1 MRRPGELSGRQVKR
15 STSEIH
21 RPGSLERYRMEYSRC
36 PHENG
41 EGHHFCASVVPSW
54 RSRAR
59 HVGLL
64 KTDEK
69 FRGGC
74 GQPVSRALA
83 AVDVRQAAARSHTA
97 AHLAKRTL
105 TSRSA
110 LERGRSKAP
119 VPFLCGLTHATT
131 VAARARSARW

>member
-1 MRRPGELSGRQVKR
+1 MRTPNRSVWNIPGARTRTAKDIAPARVWCL
-15 STSEIH
+15 
-21 RPGSLERYRMEYSRC
+21 PG
-36 PHENG
+36 
-41 EGHHFCASVVPSW
+41 A
-54 RSRAR
+54 RAR
-59 HVGLL
+59 HAGLL

-69 FRGGC
+69 FRDGC

-83 AVDVRQAAARSHTA
+83 AVDVRQAAARSHMA

-105 TSRSA
+105 TSRTA

-131 VAARARSARW
+131 VAARARSARG

>member
-1 MRRPGELSGRQVKR
+1 
-15 STSEIH
+15 
-21 RPGSLERYRMEYSRC
+21 MECPRC
-36 PHENG
+36 PHENR
-41 EGHHFCASVVPSW
+41 EGHRFCASVVPPW

-59 HVGLL
+59 HAGLP

-69 FRGGC
+69 FRVGC

-105 TSRSA
+105 TSRTA
-110 LERGRSKAP
+110 LERGRSKVP
-119 VPFLCGLTHATT
+119 VPLCGLTHATT
-131 VAARARSARW
+131 LAARARPARW